1 MMASCSESGE
11 EPKNI
16 TPTTTEFSAGEVA
29 KYVEVVDQ
37 PAELTYTEKEYHQYL
52 RLKVTLKLIQDGIKD
67 VDARDIHFQSS
78 FLGGVYINLV
88 DESGS
93 RIDALSM
100 RSEDDLKFKKF
111 LTGNMGD
118 TAVFVFEVN
127 YGNDELAKERFKNA
141 VQFTPDETPTSIVLG
156 GESNAT
162 VSDSD
167 SSDAAV
173 SSDSDGEDWDSLLD
187 SYEEYVD
194 SYISLLKKAS
204 DGDLNAMSEYADHL
218 NKAQEFSKKLT
229 DSTDEMTVSQVNRF
243 NKITQKMLQA
253 VQEMN

>member
-1 MMASCSESGE
+1 MAMMASCSGSGE

-127 YGNDELAKERFKNA
+127 YGNDELARERFKNA

-156 GESNAT
+156 GEVIPLYRIA
-162 VSDSD
+162 
-167 SSDAAV
+167 
-173 SSDSDGEDWDSLLD
+173 
-187 SYEEYVD
+187 
-194 SYISLLKKAS
+194 IP
-204 DGDLNAMSEYADHL
+204 AMQQFPA
-218 NKAQEFSKKLT
+218 
-229 DSTDEMTVSQVNRF
+229 
-243 NKITQKMLQA
+243 IA
-253 VQEMN
+253 VQKIGIPCWIRMKSMSICTSRY